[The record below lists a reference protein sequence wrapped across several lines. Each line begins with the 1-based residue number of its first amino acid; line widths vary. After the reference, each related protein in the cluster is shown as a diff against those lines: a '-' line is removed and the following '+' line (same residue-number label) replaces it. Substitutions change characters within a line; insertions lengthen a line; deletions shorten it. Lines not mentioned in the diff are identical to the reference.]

1 MSSPV
6 FLRPLGYNS
15 PERIYTTMSA
25 FGLSKQGKKAQQG
38 LTEIPD
44 WFWEQ
49 AQKDFGRSDEEY
61 TTGQGLRN
69 DFIAYI
75 REMIANGVGSPE
87 EILAL
92 AEQIMPGVSEA
103 IGNRQDRTNRLRG
116 QAQTIPGTDQ
126 VRGEMSS
133 VLDQEGG
140 NITGTYDD
148 VTGNTRD
155 TIKRRMN
162 ASEGY
167 GKDRVSNIRDVSTGM
182 NTLTDEIQGKMSGNL
197 DATMLGLQGKA
208 GEAFGGLIDAS
219 DPAFNEMLKR
229 VEAFKPGGEARA
241 SRVGR
246 SFNPA
251 YASTVNR
258 LRRGGVDLTSP
269 EAIASLTR
277 VDTARANAMDDSLA
291 GDTERYV
298 TASNSISRDKLGNK
312 QDLVLQKL
320 ANSQGLSLDQL
331 KTQLGLDKDY
341 RNTKNDIAYQT
352 GKDFRG
358 ELSAQ
363 EKTQQDLDLLKL
375 KMDTDASN
383 TAADRTTTLNNDR
396 ANLIKLGRQMGMED
410 FEIQQLLEDRA
421 NEDDLMG
428 FKLKNEQF
436 DRGMQFRL
444 SDLARKD
451 NAANALGNTAN
462 SAMDRSSR
470 LSQQGSNNAGNA
482 YDGYQNTFTRESAN
496 AGWLKKLIGSLGGAA
511 ADYFLPGSGSIVR
524 GATGAGG
531 GGSSANPFTS
541 FGNLSKRQGAS
552 SLPLKTGAPMNPYGG
567 TTNPT
572 FKGWNPQP
580 DWGSYKPVMFAEG
593 GVVDEPTMGMLGEA
607 GETEY
612 VVPESKAPQFSAAT
626 LATGAPPDP
635 SMIPGQMDMDMQAPA
650 PAPKPTKLQIK
661 KLDEAIKAEQSVNKS
676 WDERVRDAMRMGKLM
691 DPESEPIPAVN
702 SKAMK
707 MKHASDARLEGLL
720 DMKTMMLEM
729 SGVGVGM

>member
-1 MSSPV
+1 MS
-6 FLRPLGYNS
+6 FWG
-15 PERIYTTMSA
+15 MSR
-25 FGLSKQGKKAQQG
+25 QGKEAQNE
-38 LTEIPD
+38 LTNLPKRFD
-44 WFWEQ
+44 EQ
-49 AQKDFGRSDEEY
+49 AGVAWGRSNDEFQ
-61 TTGQGLRN
+61 TGQGLRN
-69 DFIAYI
+69 EFLAYI

-116 QAQTIPGTDQ
+116 QAQGIPVADQ
-126 VRGEMSS
+126 VRGDMSS
-133 VLDQEGG
+133 VLDQQGG

-148 VTGNTRD
+148 ITGNTRD
-155 TIKRRMN
+155 TISRRMR
-162 ASEGY
+162 AAEGY

-182 NTLTDEIQGKMSGNL
+182 NNLTDEIQGKMGGNL

-208 GEAFGGLIDAS
+208 GEAFGGLIDSS

-251 YASTVNR
+251 YASVVNR
-258 LRRGGVDLTSP
+258 LRRGGVELTSP

-298 TASNSISRDKLGNK
+298 TASNAISRDKLVNK
-312 QDLVLQKL
+312 QDLVLQRL

-352 GKDFRG
+352 GRDFRS

-396 ANLIKLGRQMGMED
+396 ANLIKLGRDLGLQD
-410 FEIQQLLEDRA
+410 FEIQQMLEDRA

-436 DRGMQFRL
+436 DRGMGYKGADL
-444 SDLARKD
+444 SRRDAG
-451 NAANALGNTAN
+451 ANALGDT
-462 SAMDRSSR
+462 SQRTLDSSLR
-470 LSQQGSNNAGNA
+470 WQGVGQDNAAAAQQGYNNVF
-482 YDGYQNTFTRESAN
+482 QRESAN
-496 AGWLKKLIGSLGGAA
+496 AGWGKKLIGAIGGAA

-524 GATGAGG
+524 GATGSGG

-541 FGNLSKRQGAS
+541 FGNLFKRQGAS
-552 SLPLKTGAPMNPYGG
+552 SLPLKTGSPMNPYGG

-572 FKGWNPQP
+572 LKGWNPQP
-580 DWGSYKPVMFAEG
+580 DLSSYRPVMFAEG
-593 GVVDEPTMGMLGEA
+593 GVVDEPTMGIIGEA
-607 GETEY
+607 GETER
-612 VVPESKAPQFSAAT
+612 VVPDSKAIPFAAAT
-626 LATGAPPDP
+626 LATGTPPDP
-635 SMIPGQMDMDMQAPA
+635 SMIPGQLDMDMQAPA

-691 DPESEPIPAVN
+691 DPESEPKPAMN

-729 SGVGVGM
+729 SGVGV